1 MILIGGLTDRRKG
14 VINLDETAK
23 RHGEEVREKIL
34 EAVVSYIKEHGYS
47 PSVREIGD
55 MVGLK
60 STSSVQAH
68 LAKMLKSGMLETDC
82 GIGAS
87 RALRVPGYRFVKIR
101 GDGD

>member
-1 MILIGGLTDRRKG
+1 M
-14 VINLDETAK
+14 INLDETAK

-34 EAVVSYIKEHGYS
+34 EVVVFYIKEHGYS

-68 LAKMLKSGMLETDC
+68 LAKMLKIGMLETDC
-82 GIGAS
+82 GIGTP

-101 GDGD
+101 GDEE